1 MISVGK
7 LYQISSRF
15 KYLRVAVHTNKPDGF
30 HDPNPPYMIL
40 DRKSPFL
47 VFLVLDWNMSDNDTF
62 YQIKAL
68 IGDKVGYFNIFPKE
82 IEEITV

>member
-7 LYQISSRF
+7 LYRISSRF
-15 KYLRVAVHTNKPDGF
+15 KYLRVAVHTNKPAGF
-30 HDPNPPYMIL
+30 HDPNPPYMTL
-40 DRKSPFL
+40 DRKDP
-47 VFLVLDWNMSDNDTF
+47 FLVLDWNMSDNDTF

-68 IGDKVGYFNIFPKE
+68 IGDQVAYFNIFPKE